1 LPSKKIL
8 EQKKELVIKMT
19 ERLKAAK
26 SMVIADY
33 RGLTVEQDTELR
45 VALRK
50 AGVDYKVV
58 KNTLTKFAMKESG
71 IEGIDSYLDGPT
83 AIAVS
88 ETDII
93 APAKVL
99 VEYSKKFENLEI
111 KVGILDGKILD
122 LKEIQALAALP
133 SKEVLIAKMLGSF
146 NAPITGFVNVLNGNL
161 RGLAVA
167 VNAIYEQKAKA

>member
-1 LPSKKIL
+1 MPSKKIL